1 MPRGVA
7 KKIDVKN
14 VKGGVQVT
22 VTDSEGNSATSGVW
36 ADESD
41 ADDDARRKLRF
52 SLADKTKT
60 KPVEKKGNMAKGKWD
75 KRKIPESDKEL
86 RSLYMSPTT
95 VKNMKGKAQN
105 IKWEA
110 DHKAGKYGRK
120 KSAYTY
126 QQSSDKNPNIKGTR
140 KQSYKDPLHDQ
151 KVSVTQAHK
160 SRKTKGGGRETLR
173 YTNVAEKFKHDY
185 GEPSQGVKEKAAEG
199 KVREIQDKSGKI
211 TKREY
216 LDAKPKKKKTVKQKT
231 TTYQGKKGDTIKPKT
246 KESTTEYWRKS
257 KKGPGYVPEKQ
268 KAKKAIK
275 KAFTTQERAKRET
288 DARVQKQIKSS
299 LGDWASSDDFK
310 KKMKSGSDAFKKKMK
325 SGSASFKSKMKS
337 GSDAFRAKMKADSD
351 AFKKK
356 MGG

>member
-1 MPRGVA
+1 MRGVA

-22 VTDSEGNSATSGVW
+22 VTDSEGNSATSGVHV
-36 ADESD
+36 DESTAGD
-41 ADDDARRKLRF
+41 EARRKLRS
-52 SLADKTKT
+52 SLANKTKT
-60 KPVEKKGNMAKGKWD
+60 KPVEKKGSMAKGKWD

-140 KQSYKDPLHDQ
+140 KQTYKAPLHDQ
-151 KVSVTQAHK
+151 KVSVTQSHK

-173 YTNVAEKFKHDY
+173 YTNIAEKRKHDY
-185 GEPSQGVKEKAAEG
+185 GEASQGVKEKAAEG
-199 KVREIQDKSGKI
+199 MVREIQDKSGKI

-231 TTYQGKKGDTIKPKT
+231 TTYQGKKGDTMKPKVKKKKYFT
-246 KESTTEYWRKS
+246 NNQTGKKELAPP
-257 KKGPGYVPEKQ
+257 PGFVPEK
-268 KAKKAIK
+268 AD
-275 KAFTTQERAKRET
+275 RENK
-288 DARVQKQIKSS
+288 DRVQKQIKSN

-310 KKMKSGSDAFKKKMK
+310 KKMKSDSDAFKKKLK
-325 SGSASFKSKMKS
+325 SGSTSFKSKLKS
-337 GSDAFRAKMKADSD
+337 DSEAFRAKMKADSD